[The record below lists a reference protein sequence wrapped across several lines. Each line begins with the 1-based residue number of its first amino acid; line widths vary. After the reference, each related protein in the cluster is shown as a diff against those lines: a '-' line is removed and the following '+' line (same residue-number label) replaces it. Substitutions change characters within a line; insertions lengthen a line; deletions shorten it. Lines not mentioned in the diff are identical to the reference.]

1 MEIFRQY
8 ANTYTIAMGQY
19 DNDIK
24 MFYPYIN
31 EMREMF
37 KFRHKFISGAKDSL
51 NGIRQDFEKSKK
63 SANNNLEI
71 MYTSIHCR
79 RTDYTAQLK
88 IFYNSTYMD
97 VRTYYETAIKYIK
110 SKYQQVKRTSKL
122 IRRYNHRKQVLSTPQ
137 ISFFDFQKEHLIYVI
152 TDDADWAKNEF
163 KDKDWYFLPND
174 HGLTFDQHNYWI
186 TGQDIGKYLFFTH
199 HAQHQGKENYHR
211 SEILKKKFS
220 RKLIT

>member
-8 ANTYTIAMGQY
+8 ADTYTIAMGQY

-51 NGIRQDFEKSKK
+51 NGIRQDFEKSKG
-63 SANNNLEI
+63 SSNNNLEI

-122 IRRYNHRKQVLSTPQ
+122 IKRYNHRKYH
-137 ISFFDFQKEHLIYVI
+137 SF
-152 TDDADWAKNEF
+152 
-163 KDKDWYFLPND
+163 
-174 HGLTFDQHNYWI
+174 
-186 TGQDIGKYLFFTH
+186 LF
-199 HAQHQGKENYHR
+199 
-211 SEILKKKFS
+211 
-220 RKLIT
+220 